1 VKLTFKRGGV
11 DMEYWSEYSLKKWL
25 APAPLFESWITF
37 EEIMHKRRN
46 YKYNLA
52 QMIEVNSVSKFQ
64 SR

>member
-1 VKLTFKRGGV
+1 
-11 DMEYWSEYSLKKWL
+11 MEYWSEYSLKKWL